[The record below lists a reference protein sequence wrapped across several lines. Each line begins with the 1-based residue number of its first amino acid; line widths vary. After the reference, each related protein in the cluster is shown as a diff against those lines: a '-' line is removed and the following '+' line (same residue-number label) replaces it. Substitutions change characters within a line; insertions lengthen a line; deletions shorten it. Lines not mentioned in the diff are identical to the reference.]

1 MIKASLVVLDQ
12 VRVENTKLPLLFQTK
27 ISLIIL
33 TRWKRDDK
41 IITPPIKASCYGSR
55 PRWLTH
61 QSHYSGTVAQWLER
75 CSYKAVVEGS
85 IPSSPTY
92 LVPLPTKASCY
103 GSRPV
108 VGLPKPFLVP
118 LPIKASLRSRP
129 R

>member
-1 MIKASLVVLDQ
+1 MIKASLVVLVQ
-12 VRVENTKLPLLFQTK
+12 VRVALPKLPLLFQTK

-55 PRWLTH
+55 P
-61 QSHYSGTVAQWLER
+61 
-75 CSYKAVVEGS
+75 
-85 IPSSPTY
+85 
-92 LVPLPTKASCY
+92 
-103 GSRPV
+103 V

>member
-33 TRWKRDDK
+33 TRGKRDDK

-55 PRWLTH
+55 PVL
-61 QSHYSGTVAQWLER
+61 GGG
-75 CSYKAVVEGS
+75 K
-85 IPSSPTY
+85 PF
-92 LVPLPTKASCY
+92 LVPLPTKAS
-103 GSRPV
+103 
-108 VGLPKPFLVP
+108 
-118 LPIKASLRSRP
+118 LRSRP